1 MKRILIQTKGL
12 LLSVFCCMS
21 VFVCWGQNTL
31 SALDNMHPVSKGET
45 WESVAADYGVSV
57 SELQAAN
64 PDISSKK
71 LKKGKLLIIP
81 QKPQPA
87 PAVEVPEEPASVIR
101 TVFSDLKVGV
111 LLPFSD
117 KNMLE
122 FYRGLLMAADS
133 VRKNG
138 VNLDIYTW
146 DCGTTTEQIEQLL
159 PQISGLDVL
168 FGPTSATQIPPVAE
182 VCKEQGIRLVLPY
195 WSGQPLLDYPLV
207 YNASAPNT
215 VLYDAAVKNMMRYYG
230 DKNFIIVRSGDADVQ
245 GKMLSEALAKE
256 LAQRSGTFRVL
267 ELEGDDF
274 AYESAFN
281 QFRDNMILIDGSSV
295 RALNILLARLKDF
308 RQKHSEYRLSMIG
321 YPEWQDETQRLLGD
335 FFAFDTFIIRPY
347 YYNVLAGRTKQF
359 EYAYTKNF
367 RTPIV
372 QSNPCH
378 AALGFDLGCYFLGGI
393 SSLGDTFEQMQGSL
407 NQEPYQ
413 NWYRFERSTSGMSF
427 FNNFV
432 LFVHFTPE
440 KKIELIR

>member
-1 MKRILIQTKGL
+1 
-12 LLSVFCCMS
+12 
-21 VFVCWGQNTL
+21 
-31 SALDNMHPVSKGET
+31 
-45 WESVAADYGVSV
+45 
-57 SELQAAN
+57 
-64 PDISSKK
+64 
-71 LKKGKLLIIP
+71 
-81 QKPQPA
+81 
-87 PAVEVPEEPASVIR
+87 
-101 TVFSDLKVGV
+101 
-111 LLPFSD
+111 
-117 KNMLE
+117 
-122 FYRGLLMAADS
+122 
-133 VRKNG
+133 
-138 VNLDIYTW
+138 
-146 DCGTTTEQIEQLL
+146 
-159 PQISGLDVL
+159 
-168 FGPTSATQIPPVAE
+168 
-182 VCKEQGIRLVLPY
+182 
-195 WSGQPLLDYPLV
+195 
-207 YNASAPNT
+207 
-215 VLYDAAVKNMMRYYG
+215 MRYYG
-230 DKNFIIVRSGDADVQ
+230 DKNFIFVRSGDADVQ

-256 LAQRSGTFRVL
+256 LTQRSGTFRVL

-308 RQKHSEYRLSMIG
+308 RQKHSEYHLSLIG

-335 FFAFDTFIIRPY
+335 FFAFDTYIICPY

-359 EYAYTKNF
+359 EHAYTKNF

>member
-31 SALDNMHPVSKGET
+31 SALDNMHSVSKGET

-146 DCGTTTEQIEQLL
+146 DCGTTTEQIGRLL

-168 FGPTSATQIPPVAE
+168 FGVHP
-182 VCKEQGIRLVLPY
+182 
-195 WSGQPLLDYPLV
+195 
-207 YNASAPNT
+207 
-215 VLYDAAVKNMMRYYG
+215 YG
-230 DKNFIIVRSGDADVQ
+230 DPA
-245 GKMLSEALAKE
+245 
-256 LAQRSGTFRVL
+256 AQRQRERGKQQP
-267 ELEGDDF
+267 GG
-274 AYESAFN
+274 
-281 QFRDNMILIDGSSV
+281 QHG
-295 RALNILLARLKDF
+295 
-308 RQKHSEYRLSMIG
+308 
-321 YPEWQDETQRLLGD
+321 QD
-335 FFAFDTFIIRPY
+335 
-347 YYNVLAGRTKQF
+347 
-359 EYAYTKNF
+359 
-367 RTPIV
+367 
-372 QSNPCH
+372 
-378 AALGFDLGCYFLGGI
+378 
-393 SSLGDTFEQMQGSL
+393 
-407 NQEPYQ
+407 
-413 NWYRFERSTSGMSF
+413 
-427 FNNFV
+427 
-432 LFVHFTPE
+432 
-440 KKIELIR
+440 